1 MLATRRSSRSSLAS
15 VTIPTSWREAYRKQ
29 FPLAKLLKAEVDQY
43 FERART
49 GWFTDSRV
57 KEEGS
62 FHQKIETGR
71 VENIDEL
78 EDFFGALVVVPLPSD
93 IPSALE
99 FLDEFFVT
107 KYRRPLD
114 SARAPHPASAFRFN
128 DIRLY
133 GHLRPDDTMPP
144 TPLDNVIFEVQVRTF
159 FQHAWSSATHDLVYK
174 HPRFSWAR
182 SRVAAQIK
190 AILESAEMTID
201 SIDALENSP
210 VLPREGS
217 PESELNLLLEVV
229 TDHWNRNDLPEN
241 LKRLTETLSDLC
253 TAFSLDA
260 QELDQML
267 VRGRVELGGHPDGW
281 SPYQCVVDYYSRYE
295 AEKLRRVLI
304 RKSHRPKRI
313 FVTEEVLER
322 LGLKLGDCQSASM

>member
-1 MLATRRSSRSSLAS
+1 MT
-15 VTIPTSWREAYRKQ
+15 VPTSWREAYRKQ
-29 FPLAKLLKAEVDQY
+29 VPLARLLKAEVDQH
-43 FERART
+43 FEKARP
-49 GWFTDSRV
+49 GWFTHSRV
-57 KEEGS
+57 KEEES

-71 VENIDEL
+71 IEEIEEL
-78 EDFFGALVVVPLPSD
+78 EDFFGALLVVPLPSD
-93 IPSALE
+93 IASALE

-107 KYRRPLD
+107 KYRRPPD
-114 SARAPHPASAFRFN
+114 SDHAQYPASAFRFN

-133 GHLRPDDTMPP
+133 GHLRPDESMPP
-144 TPLDNVIFEVQVRTF
+144 TPVDNMIFEVQVRTF

-217 PESELNLLLEVV
+217 PESELNLVLEVV
-229 TDHWNRNDLPEN
+229 TGHWNPDDLPEN

-253 TAFSLDA
+253 LALSLDSRA
-260 QELDQML
+260 LDQIL
-267 VRGRVELGGHPDGW
+267 TRGRAELGGHPDGW
-281 SPYQCVVDYYSRYE
+281 SPYQCTVDYYSRYE
-295 AEKLRRVLI
+295 ADKLRRVLKK
-304 RKSHRPKRI
+304 KSHRPKRI
-313 FVTEEVLER
+313 FVTDEVLDR
-322 LGLKLGDCQSASM
+322 LGLRLEECQSAAT